1 MQERHTLRPFVIAV
15 ATGIALW
22 LICHLLSSAREPWDS
37 SVYWIVVYP
46 AATAVAVF
54 LALRY
59 PHGSWLR
66 AILIFESQLVAQWVV
81 SGEVGNLWPI
91 AMVFFAVV
99 SLPAGALATIAARRS
114 QRARDATRT
123 TQ

>member
-1 MQERHTLRPFVIAV
+1 MQERDVLRPFVIAV

-22 LICHLLSSAREPWDS
+22 LICHLLTSKREPWDS
-37 SVYWIVVYP
+37 SIYWIVAYP

-59 PHGSWLR
+59 PRRSWLW

-99 SLPAGALATIAARRS
+99 SLPAGALATIMARRS
-114 QRARDATRT
+114 QRASDAT
-123 TQ
+123 